1 MDKKN
6 SFLFSL
12 LFVFVLVM
20 SLLSVFSVFPTLIGS
35 IQQLLFGNILLGVFI
50 LLIISLFINVFLI
63 PGLKSGQKI
72 VDIVLIFSII
82 ALLLLSIFDRQIGIY
97 GTGFFILCTL
107 VYVISTRNL
116 YSLHPI
122 YLLVFTY
129 PLLDFVGTIGTSRGF
144 RFPDMT
150 LTFYIIPL
158 AFSCFRI
165 EKEMLLQILRF
176 VFRAIL
182 IFMALSIVNWYFN
195 KIQTEIGVIEW
206 ISKKVAIN
214 GIPAYQFV
222 CSWAHYKHPSYINL
236 VLLPTLISG
245 FYLYHKK
252 ESKSFVSSI
261 ELLLFVLFC
270 VFMQLIMESR
280 IGLVGVIFI
289 LIVTGLY
296 YMHLKKIYFK
306 IALISTFVLG
316 GTGLV
321 VMENSVSN
329 FVDDPVRKIYS
340 SLAIHYIKG
349 HIWWGA
355 GYDGEANVLTQQQ
368 EELRGIVP
376 IDTQPKCYTHNE
388 LLGTMVQFGIPGAI
402 VLLVM
407 MFGLFWYSFR
417 SRNYLLQLFIC
428 MYLLFMLIEEPL
440 YVQEGITRFTVFLTF
455 FISLG
460 NSDKE
465 IKSYTLLKGFPKR

>member
-6 SFLFSL
+6 NFLFSL

-206 ISKKVAIN
+206 ISKKVTIN

-296 YMHLKKIYFK
+296 YMHLKKNIF
-306 IALISTFVLG
+306 
-316 GTGLV
+316 
-321 VMENSVSN
+321 
-329 FVDDPVRKIYS
+329 
-340 SLAIHYIKG
+340 
-349 HIWWGA
+349 
-355 GYDGEANVLTQQQ
+355 
-368 EELRGIVP
+368 
-376 IDTQPKCYTHNE
+376 
-388 LLGTMVQFGIPGAI
+388 
-402 VLLVM
+402 
-407 MFGLFWYSFR
+407 
-417 SRNYLLQLFIC
+417 
-428 MYLLFMLIEEPL
+428 
-440 YVQEGITRFTVFLTF
+440 
-455 FISLG
+455 
-460 NSDKE
+460 
-465 IKSYTLLKGFPKR
+465 

>member
-6 SFLFSL
+6 NFLFSL
-12 LFVFVLVM
+12 LFVFALAM
-20 SLLSVFSVFPTLIGS
+20 FLLSVSSVYPTLIGS
-35 IQQLLFGNILLGVFI
+35 VRQMIFGNVLLGVFI
-50 LLIISLFINVFLI
+50 LLIVSLFTNEFLI
-63 PGLKSGQKI
+63 PGLKSGKKI
-72 VDIVLIFSII
+72 AEILLIFSII

-97 GTGFFILCTL
+97 GTGFFTLCTL
-107 VYVISTRNL
+107 IYVITTGKI
-116 YSLHPI
+116 YSLQPI
-122 YLLVFTY
+122 FLLVFTY

-150 LTFYIIPL
+150 LTFYILPL
-158 AFSCFRI
+158 AFCCFRI
-165 EKEMLLQILRF
+165 EKELLLQILRF
-176 VFRAIL
+176 LFRSIL
-182 IFMALSIVNWYFN
+182 IFMTLSIINWYFN
-195 KIQTEIGVIEW
+195 QIQTEIGVIEW

-252 ESKSFVSSI
+252 EKKSFVSSI
-261 ELLLFVLFC
+261 ELLLFVVFC

-329 FVDDPVRKIYS
+329 FVDDPVRKIYT

-355 GYDGEANVLTQQQ
+355 GYDEEATVLNQQQ
-368 EELRGIVP
+368 YELRGIVP
-376 IDTQPKCYTHNE
+376 VDAQPKSYTHNE
-388 LLGTMVQFGIPGAI
+388 FLGTMVQFGIPGVI
-402 VLLVM
+402 VLLIM

-428 MYLLFMLIEEPL
+428 LYLLFMLIEEPL
-440 YVQEGITRFTVFLTF
+440 YVQEGITRFMVFLTF
-455 FISLG
+455 FIYLG
-460 NSDKE
+460 NSDME
-465 IKSYTLLKGFPKR
+465 TKSYTLIKRLPKR